1 MEYEWDEAKNQ
12 ANIAKH
18 GISFESMVDF
28 QWDTAVIKSS
38 DRSGETRWAAI
49 GYIGSRLH
57 HVVYTDRG
65 GGRRIISLYKANP
78 RDRRRYEQSHR
89 DRS

>member
-1 MEYEWDEAKNQ
+1 MEYEWDEGKNE

-18 GISFESMVDF
+18 GISFEAMVDF
-28 QWDTAVIKSS
+28 QWDTAAIKPSA
-38 DRSGETRWAAI
+38 RQGEARWAAI
-49 GYIGSRLH
+49 GYIGARLH
-57 HVVYTDRG
+57 HVVYTDRDS
-65 GGRRIISLYKANP
+65 GRRIISLYKANP